1 MKKPLHITI
10 PITKVDEE
18 QRMVYGYATVE
29 ELDSHGEIITYEA
42 SKKAFSNWIGNIREM
57 HQDVAVGKAVD
68 IEFDDDAKGVWI
80 GAKIS
85 ESEDGQNAWI
95 KVKEGVLAGFSIGGR
110 VNDCKMTQ
118 MMIDGKKKMV
128 NVIDDYDLGET
139 SLVDNP
145 AVASATFQIIKSA
158 KGGLVHEEQM
168 IEKDLGRPVA
178 WWEKQFRFSDSQ
190 NIMKGSVV
198 VYNEDS
204 MGKQDSI
211 SKSLWQGA
219 MLADLAMCLSDY
231 IFWQSY
237 DGEKDLSSLKTAL
250 EAIQEAAALEI
261 LEPENFPEY
270 EESIEN
276 AAKALNIKKSEELI
290 TMSKQVKDRAK
301 SVTGQEDRDA
311 NAAVVTSAEENGQPV
326 NDTPERAEAAGVPV
340 AGTEVE
346 QDVVGEDGEPT
357 GEKETVVQPL
367 VNSEGQE
374 LVEVDEDGNEVE
386 PEEPETPEDEEPET
400 PEDAEEEEP
409 APADDEEPEDSGKGK
424 GKQKKF
430 APKANIQ
437 KSTGESDL
445 AKMVSA
451 AVAKGVAEAT
461 AELRGE
467 IAELKKQPAA
477 SKVRKTY
484 TVKKGEDGTV
494 EDPNQPDPNSE
505 DGKNKAHMDSLLK
518 RADELAA
525 NPAAGT
531 HEERLKVAFEL
542 RKYSRLLDPE
552 SRAKHAAVRASFGPV
567 VNQ

>member
-57 HQDVAVGKAVD
+57 HQDIAIGKAID

-80 GAKIS
+80 GAHVS
-85 ESEDGQNAWI
+85 ESTDGENAWI

-110 VNDCKMTQ
+110 VNDARMEQ

-128 NVIDDYDLGET
+128 NVITDYDLGET

-145 AVASATFQIIKSA
+145 AVASATFQIIKS
-158 KGGLVHEEQM
+158 KGGKLFHEESF
-168 IEKDLGRPVA
+168 EKTLGRPVA
-178 WWEKQFRFSDSQ
+178 WWEKQFQYSDSQ
-190 NIMKGSVV
+190 NIMKGSVM
-198 VYNEDS
+198 VYNENS

-211 SKSLWQGA
+211 AKSLWQGA

-237 DGEKDLSSLKTAL
+237 DGEKDLSALKSAL
-250 EAIQEAAALEI
+250 EAIQEAAAQEI
-261 LEPENFPEY
+261 LEPEQFPDY
-270 EESIEN
+270 EESIAN

-290 TMSKQVKDRAK
+290 KMADKVKDRAK
-301 SVTGQEDRDA
+301 SVTGAEDRDA
-311 NAAVVTSAEENGQPV
+311 DAAVVTSAEDNGRPV
-326 NDTPERAEAAGVPV
+326 NDTEDRAAEAGVPV

-346 QDVVGEDGEPT
+346 QDVIGEDGKPT

-374 LVEVDEDGNEVE
+374 LVEVDDDGKEVE
-386 PEEPETPEDEEPET
+386 TEEEPADEEVETPEDTEEEEPETPAEDE
-400 PEDAEEEEP
+400 
-409 APADDEEPEDSGKGK
+409 DESGKGK

-430 APKANIQ
+430 APKADIQ
-437 KSTGESDL
+437 KSTEQSDL

-451 AVAKGVAEAT
+451 AVEAGIAKAVEPLK
-461 AELRGE
+461 EE
-467 IAELKKQPAA
+467 IASLKKQPAA

-484 TVKKGEDGTV
+484 TVKKGEEGVDN
-494 EDPNQPDPNSE
+494 PNDPDPNSE
-505 DGKNKAHMDSLLK
+505 EGQNKKKMDELLK
-518 RADELAA
+518 RADELAVD
-525 NPAAGT
+525 PSVGT
-531 HEERLKVAFEL
+531 HDERLKVAFEL
-542 RKYSRLLDPE
+542 RKYSRLLDPA
-552 SRAKHAAVRASFGPV
+552 SRAKHAAVRATFAGR
-567 VNQ
+567 

>member
-1 MKKPLHITI
+1 MKKPLHVTI

-57 HQDVAVGKAVD
+57 HQDIAVGKALD

-85 ESEDGQNAWI
+85 ESTDGENAWT

-110 VNDCKMTQ
+110 VNDAKMQQ

-128 NVIDDYDLGET
+128 NVITDYDLGET

-145 AVASATFQIIKSA
+145 AVASATFQIVKS
-158 KGGLVHEEQM
+158 KDGKLVHEESF
-168 IEKDLGRPVA
+168 EKSHRPVA
-178 WWEKQFRFSDSQ
+178 WWEKLYKFSDSQ
-190 NIMKGSVV
+190 NIMKGSVM

-204 MGKQDSI
+204 MGKQDTI
-211 SKSLWQGA
+211 AKSLWEGA

-237 DGEKDLSSLKTAL
+237 DGEKDLSALKSAL
-250 EAIQEAAALEI
+250 EAIQAAAAEEI
-261 LEPENFPEY
+261 LEPENFPDY
-270 EESIEN
+270 EEAIEN

-290 TMSKQVKDRAK
+290 KMADKVKDRAK

-311 NAAVVTSAEENGQPV
+311 DAAVVTTAEENGRPI
-326 NDTPERAEAAGVPV
+326 NDTEERAAEAGVPV
-340 AGTEVE
+340 AGAEVE
-346 QDVVGEDGEPT
+346 QDVLDEEGKPT
-357 GEKETVVQPL
+357 GEKQTVKQPL
-367 VNSEGQE
+367 VNSDGEE
-374 LVEVDEDGNEVE
+374 LVEVDEDGKAVE
-386 PEEPETPEDEEPET
+386 TEEDAVEDEEVET

-409 APADDEEPEDSGKGK
+409 ETPAADEDKSGKG

-430 APKANIQ
+430 APKATIE

-451 AVAKGVAEAT
+451 AVEAGIAKAVEPLK
-461 AELRGE
+461 EE
-467 IAELKKQPAA
+467 IAELKKQPVA

-484 TVKKGEDGTV
+484 TVKKGKMWRIQIVQILTLRMAKTKQRWTV
-494 EDPNQPDPNSE
+494 S
-505 DGKNKAHMDSLLK
+505 
-518 RADELAA
+518 
-525 NPAAGT
+525 
-531 HEERLKVAFEL
+531 
-542 RKYSRLLDPE
+542 
-552 SRAKHAAVRASFGPV
+552 
-567 VNQ
+567 

>member
-1 MKKPLHITI
+1 MKKPLHVTI

-42 SKKAFSNWIGNIREM
+42 SKQAFSNWIGNIREM
-57 HQDVAVGKAVD
+57 HQDIAVGKALE

-85 ESEDGQNAWI
+85 ESEDGENAWI

-110 VNDCKMTQ
+110 VNDAKMQQ

-128 NVIDDYDLGET
+128 NVITDYDLGET

-158 KGGLVHEEQM
+158 KGGLVHEEKLV
-168 IEKDLGRPVA
+168 EKSADRPVA
-178 WWEKQFRFSDSQ
+178 WWEKLYKFSDSQ
-190 NIMKGSVV
+190 NIMKGSVM

-204 MGKQDSI
+204 MGKQDTLA
-211 SKSLWQGA
+211 KSLWEGA

-237 DGEKDLSSLKTAL
+237 DGEKDLTGLKSAL
-250 EAIQEAAALEI
+250 EAIQAAAAEEI

-270 EESIEN
+270 EEDIMN

-290 TMSKQVKDRAK
+290 KMSQQVRDRAK

-311 NAAVVTSAEENGQPV
+311 DANVVVSAEDNGRPV
-326 NDTPERAEAAGVPV
+326 NDTEERAAEAGVPV
-340 AGTEVE
+340 AGAEVE
-346 QDVVGEDGEPT
+346 QDVLDEEGKPT
-357 GEKETVVQPL
+357 GEKQTVKQPL
-367 VNSEGQE
+367 VNAEGEE
-374 LVEVDEDGNEVE
+374 LVEVDEDGNAVE
-386 PEEPETPEDEEPET
+386 TEEEAVEDEEVET

-409 APADDEEPEDSGKGK
+409 ETPAADEDKSGKGGK
-424 GKQKKF
+424 GKKF
-430 APKANIQ
+430 APKATLK

-445 AKMVSA
+445 AKSILS
-451 AVAKGVAEAT
+451 GVEALIEKSVT
-461 AELRGE
+461 PLKEE
-467 IAELKKQPAA
+467 IEQLKKQPAA

-484 TVKKGEDGTV
+484 TVKKGEEV
-494 EDPNQPDPNSE
+494 EDPNTPSPDSE
-505 DGKNKAHMDSLLK
+505 EGKNKAEMDTLLK

-525 NPAAGT
+525 DPNAGT
-531 HEERLKVAFEL
+531 HEERLQVAFKL
-542 RKYSRLLDPE
+542 RKYSRLLDPA
-552 SRAKHAAVRASFGPV
+552 SRQKHAEVRASFRG
-567 VNQ
+567 

>member
-29 ELDSHGEIITYEA
+29 ELDAHGEIITYEA

-57 HQDVAVGKAVD
+57 HQDIAIGKAID

-80 GAKIS
+80 GAHVS
-85 ESEDGQNAWI
+85 ESTDGENAWI

-110 VNDCKMTQ
+110 VNDARMEQ

-128 NVIDDYDLGET
+128 NVITDYDLGET

-145 AVASATFQIIKSA
+145 AVASAVFQMVKSA
-158 KGGLVHEEQM
+158 KGGRLIHEEKM

-178 WWEKQFRFSDSQ
+178 WWEKQFQYSNSQ
-190 NIMKGSVV
+190 NIMKGSVM
-198 VYNEDS
+198 VYNENS
-204 MGKQDSI
+204 MGKQDTLA
-211 SKSLWQGA
+211 KSLWQGA

-237 DGEKDLSSLKTAL
+237 DGEKDLSALKSAL
-250 EAIQEAAALEI
+250 EAIQEAAAQEI
-261 LEPENFPEY
+261 LEPEQFPDY
-270 EESIEN
+270 EESIAN

-290 TMSKQVKDRAK
+290 TMSKQVKERAK

-311 NAAVVTSAEENGQPV
+311 NAEVVTTAEENGRPV
-326 NDTPERAEAAGVPV
+326 NDTQERAEAAGVPV

-346 QDVVGEDGEPT
+346 QDVIGEDGEPT
-357 GEKETVVQPL
+357 GEKETVKQPL
-367 VNSEGQE
+367 VNSDGQE
-374 LVEVDEDGNEVE
+374 LVEVDDDGNEVV
-386 PEEPETPEDEEPET
+386 TEDEEPAEDEEVET

-409 APADDEEPEDSGKGK
+409 APADDEDKDSGKGK

-430 APKANIQ
+430 APKADIQ
-437 KSTGESDL
+437 KSTEQSDL
-445 AKMVSA
+445 AKMVA
-451 AVAKGVAEAT
+451 TAVADGIAKAVEPLKE
-461 AELRGE
+461 EL
-467 IAELKKQPAA
+467 AELKKQPVA

-484 TVKKGEDGTV
+484 TVKKGEDV
-494 EDPNQPDPNSE
+494 ENPSGDPDPNSE
-505 DGKNKAHMDSLLK
+505 EGQNKKKMDELLK

-525 NPAAGT
+525 DPNAGT
-531 HEERLKVAFEL
+531 HDERLKVAFEL
-542 RKYSRLLDPE
+542 RKFSRLLDPA
-552 SRAKHAAVRASFGPV
+552 SRAKHAAVRATFAG
-567 VNQ
+567 NR

>member
-57 HQDVAVGKAVD
+57 HQDIAIGKAID

-80 GAKIS
+80 GAHVS
-85 ESEDGQNAWI
+85 ESTDGENAWI

-110 VNDCKMTQ
+110 VNDARMEQ

-128 NVIDDYDLGET
+128 NVITDYDLGET

-145 AVASATFQIIKSA
+145 AVASAVFQMVKSA
-158 KGGLVHEEQM
+158 KGGRLIHEEKM

-178 WWEKQFRFSDSQ
+178 WWEKQFQYSNSQ
-190 NIMKGSVV
+190 NIMKGSVM
-198 VYNEDS
+198 VYNENS
-204 MGKQDSI
+204 MGKQDTLA
-211 SKSLWQGA
+211 KSLWQGA

-237 DGEKDLSSLKTAL
+237 DGEKDLSALKSAL
-250 EAIQEAAALEI
+250 EAIQEAAAQEI
-261 LEPENFPEY
+261 LEPEQFPDY
-270 EESIEN
+270 EESIAN

-290 TMSKQVKDRAK
+290 TMSKQVKERAK

-311 NAAVVTSAEENGQPV
+311 NAEVVTTAEENGRPV
-326 NDTPERAEAAGVPV
+326 NDTQERAEAAGVPV

-346 QDVVGEDGEPT
+346 QDVIGEDGEPT
-357 GEKETVVQPL
+357 GEKETVKQPL
-367 VNSEGQE
+367 VNSDGQE
-374 LVEVDEDGNEVE
+374 LVEVDDDGNEVV
-386 PEEPETPEDEEPET
+386 TEDEEPAEDEEVET

-409 APADDEEPEDSGKGK
+409 APADDEDKDSGKGK

-430 APKANIQ
+430 APKADIQ
-437 KSTGESDL
+437 KSTEQSDL
-445 AKMVSA
+445 AKMVA
-451 AVAKGVAEAT
+451 TAVADGIAKAVEPLKE
-461 AELRGE
+461 EL
-467 IAELKKQPAA
+467 AELKKQPVA

-484 TVKKGEDGTV
+484 TVKKGEDV
-494 EDPNQPDPNSE
+494 ENPSGDPDPNSE
-505 DGKNKAHMDSLLK
+505 EGQNKKKMDELLK

-525 NPAAGT
+525 DPNAGT
-531 HEERLKVAFEL
+531 HDERLKVAFEL
-542 RKYSRLLDPE
+542 RKFSRLLDPA
-552 SRAKHAAVRASFGPV
+552 SRAKHAAVRATFAG
-567 VNQ
+567 NR

>member
-1 MKKPLHITI
+1 MKKPLHVTI
-10 PITKVDEE
+10 PITKVDED

-57 HQDVAVGKAVD
+57 HQDIAVGKALD

-85 ESEDGQNAWI
+85 ESEDGENAWI

-110 VNDCKMTQ
+110 VNDAKMQQ

-128 NVIDDYDLGET
+128 NVITDYDLGET

-158 KGGLVHEEQM
+158 KGGLIHEEKM
-168 IEKDLGRPVA
+168 VEKSADRPVA
-178 WWEKQFRFSDSQ
+178 WWERLYKFSDSQ
-190 NIMKGSVV
+190 NIMKGSIM
-198 VYNEDS
+198 VYNENS
-204 MGKQDSI
+204 MGKQDTI
-211 SKSLWQGA
+211 AKSLWEGA

-237 DGEKDLSSLKTAL
+237 DGEKDLTGLKSAL
-250 EAIQEAAALEI
+250 EAIQAAAAEEI

-270 EESIEN
+270 EEAIEN
-276 AAKALNIKKSEELI
+276 AAKALNIKKSEELVK
-290 TMSKQVKDRAK
+290 MSKDVRDRAK

-311 NAAVVTSAEENGQPV
+311 DANVVVSAEENGRPV
-326 NDTPERAEAAGVPV
+326 NDTEERAAEAGVPV
-340 AGTEVE
+340 AGSEVE
-346 QDVVGEDGEPT
+346 QDVLDEDGKPT
-357 GEKETVVQPL
+357 GEKQTVKQPL
-367 VNSEGQE
+367 VNAEGEE
-374 LVEVDEDGNEVE
+374 LVEVDEDGNEVVSE
-386 PEEPETPEDEEPET
+386 DDAVEDEEVET
-400 PEDAEEEEP
+400 PEDAEEEEEPETP
-409 APADDEEPEDSGKGK
+409 AADDKSGKG

-430 APKANIQ
+430 APKATIQ

-451 AVAKGVAEAT
+451 AVEAGIAKAVEPLK
-461 AELRGE
+461 EE

-484 TVKKGEDGTV
+484 TVKKGEEV
-494 EDPNQPDPNSE
+494 EDPNTPSPDSE
-505 DGKNKAHMDSLLK
+505 EGKNKAEMDTLLK

-525 NPAAGT
+525 DPNAGT
-531 HEERLKVAFEL
+531 HEERLQVAFKL
-542 RKYSRLLDPE
+542 RKYSRLLDPA
-552 SRAKHAAVRASFGPV
+552 SRQKHAEVRASFRG
-567 VNQ
+567 

>member
-57 HQDVAVGKAVD
+57 HQDIAVGKAID

-85 ESEDGQNAWI
+85 ESTDGENAWT

-128 NVIDDYDLGET
+128 NVIEDYDLGET

-145 AVASATFQIIKSA
+145 AVASATFQIIKS
-158 KGGLVHEEQM
+158 KDGGLVHEESFG
-168 IEKDLGRPVA
+168 KTYNRPVA
-178 WWEKQFRFSDSQ
+178 WWEKQFQYSDSQ
-190 NIMKGSVV
+190 NIMKGSVM
-198 VYNEDS
+198 VYNENS
-204 MGKQDSI
+204 MGKQDTI
-211 SKSLWQGA
+211 AKSLWQGA

-237 DGEKDLSSLKTAL
+237 DGEKDLSALKSAL
-250 EAIQEAAALEI
+250 EAIQAAAAEEI
-261 LEPENFPEY
+261 LEPENFPDY
-270 EESIEN
+270 EEAIAN
-276 AAKALNIKKSEELI
+276 AAKALNIKKSEELV
-290 TMSKQVKDRAK
+290 TMSKQVRDRAK

-311 NAAVVTSAEENGQPV
+311 DAAVVVTAEDNGRPV
-326 NDTPERAEAAGVPV
+326 NDTEDRAAEAGVPV
-340 AGTEVE
+340 AGAEVEVE
-346 QDVVGEDGEPT
+346 QDVIGEDGQPT
-357 GEKETVVQPL
+357 GEKETVTVTQPL

-374 LVEVDEDGNEVE
+374 LVEVDDEGNEVVAD
-386 PEEPETPEDEEPET
+386 EDEEAEEVDN

-409 APADDEEPEDSGKGK
+409 APADDEDKDSGKGK

-430 APKANIQ
+430 APKATIQ
-437 KSTGESDL
+437 KSTEQSDL

-451 AVAKGVAEAT
+451 AVAEGIAKAT
-461 AELRGE
+461 APLKEE
-467 IAELKKQPAA
+467 IEALKKQPAA

-484 TVKKGEDGTV
+484 TVKKGEDV
-494 EDPNQPDPNSE
+494 ENPNDPDPNSE
-505 DGKNKAHMDSLLK
+505 EGKNKKHMDELLK

-552 SRAKHAAVRASFGPV
+552 SRAKHAAVRATFAR
-567 VNQ
+567 NQ

>member
-57 HQDVAVGKAVD
+57 HQDIAVGKALD

-85 ESEDGQNAWI
+85 ESEDGENAWI

-145 AVASATFQIIKSA
+145 AVASATFQIIKSQ
-158 KGGLVHEEQM
+158 KGGLVHKEKM
-168 IEKDLGRPVA
+168 IEKELGRPVA
-178 WWEKQFRFSDSQ
+178 WWEKQFQYSNSQ
-190 NIMKGSVV
+190 SIMKGSVML
-198 VYNEDS
+198 YNEDS
-204 MGKQDSI
+204 MGKQDQI
-211 SKSLWQGA
+211 AKSLWEGA

-237 DGEKDLSSLKTAL
+237 DGEKDLSALKTAL

-261 LEPENFPEY
+261 LEPENFPDY

-346 QDVVGEDGEPT
+346 QDVLGEDGEPT

-367 VNSEGQE
+367 VNSDGEE
-374 LVEVDEDGNEVE
+374 LVEVDDDGNEVE
-386 PEEPETPEDEEPET
+386 TEDEEPEA
-400 PEDAEEEEP
+400 PEDSEEDNPDDAEEEEP
-409 APADDEEPEDSGKGK
+409 ETPADDEEDAGKGGK

-430 APKANIQ
+430 APKATIK

-451 AVAKGVAEAT
+451 AVEAGIAKAVKPLE
-461 AELRGE
+461 EQ
-467 IAELKKQPAA
+467 IDSLKKQAA
-477 SKVRKTY
+477 PSKARKTY
-484 TVKKGEDGTV
+484 TVKKGEDV
-494 EDPNQPDPNSE
+494 ENPTDPDPNSE
-505 DGKNKAHMDSLLK
+505 DGKNKKHMDELLK

-542 RKYSRLLDPE
+542 RKYSRLLDPV
-552 SRAKHAAVRASFGPV
+552 SRQKHAEVRASFGPSV
-567 VNQ
+567 R